1 MKQNGSGSMDYS
13 MLRQGLIEERDELV
27 RQANQQI
34 AFINGK
40 IALLEELET
49 QAHEVT
55 ESQRS
60 IDELEIEQ
68 SLEEKQ

>member
-1 MKQNGSGSMDYS
+1 MKQNGNGSMDYS
-13 MLRQGLIEERDELV
+13 MLRQALIEERDELV

>member
-1 MKQNGSGSMDYS
+1 MKQNGNGSMDYS

>member
-1 MKQNGSGSMDYS
+1 MKQNGNGSMDYS
-13 MLRQGLIEERDELV
+13 MLRRALIEERDELV